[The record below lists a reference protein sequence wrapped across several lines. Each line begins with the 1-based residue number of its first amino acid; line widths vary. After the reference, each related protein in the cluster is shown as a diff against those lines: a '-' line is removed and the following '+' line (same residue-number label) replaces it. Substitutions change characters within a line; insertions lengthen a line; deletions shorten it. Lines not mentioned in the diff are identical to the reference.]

1 MIVAVLL
8 RKNEDDPEM
17 DGETLQGEVVL
28 MEKEYK
34 DKLERDEHIL
44 VCKKVY
50 ITREKLGRL
59 WIHCAMSSMHVVAQG
74 TA

>member
-1 MIVAVLL
+1 MAVLL

-34 DKLERDEHIL
+34 DKLESDEHIF

-50 ITREKLGRL
+50 IT
-59 WIHCAMSSMHVVAQG
+59 
-74 TA
+74 